1 MVIGDLN
8 ARIGNMQTATTVLQE
23 TNLSNIYNNRTSKD
37 TVYNQNGTK
46 LLDILQ
52 NYDLCILNGCT
63 EGDREG
69 HYTFIGGQGKSVID
83 YCAVNNDWVDLITK
97 FEVQTKTYSDHLPI
111 VIEWTNN
118 AIRNEKTLNL
128 LPRMNWKI
136 QKINIYHEAI
146 DNFFSNTVLNT
157 ESVEEYSSQVI
168 SCIRSSSS
176 IKMTTGEKFYKQKWF
191 DSECSKFRKKSF
203 ALLHAWRET
212 DSEVL
217 KKWYAEANTSY
228 KNMCRVKKINW
239 ENNKA
244 IQLANI
250 KNSKEFWKATKE
262 INGSKFKIG
271 TGVSAAHLSLYFQ
284 TLLRDQR
291 NITFLTAEPLIV
303 DDILDCEISLV
314 EIENVLKK
322 SKNGKAPGEDG
333 ALDKA
338 ENYRGISFMNTIG
351 KLFCGILV
359 ARLEK
364 WIDENNTMTELQAGF
379 RKNYSTIDHIFSLT
393 AIVKGFQARNKKVY
407 ALFVDFKAAFDLIH
421 RNALLYKLSQIGLST
436 KFIQIIKE
444 MYCGTNA
451 AVWDGNNIS
460 DWFET
465 DSGVKQGCPLSAL
478 LFALF
483 INDVV
488 TELPGGIRIAGTIV
502 NVLLYA
508 DDLVILSENPQN
520 LQLMINRLVS
530 FCEKWGLIINTDKS
544 KVMVFSRNNRGNPT
558 QNYNWFLGT
567 NRLDV
572 VREYTYLGVML
583 NTTLDFKTHFE
594 EKTKTC
600 QKLINSTWN
609 NVLFNEHVSLSTKYK
624 IFDSVVKSTL
634 CYAAEVWGTDEFEEM
649 EKLQRSFIKKLFN
662 LPIKTPNYAIYLET
676 GLPKIFTSTLKTQAD
691 YILKVLDFPESR
703 LVWKMLQ
710 YEIRNKDWWME
721 KWRNLGEV
729 YGENTNII
737 PGDRITIKD
746 RLYRTIQKFEDNQ
759 RALLVAEAQQ
769 SDSRF
774 LYSKLNYNLEADNYF
789 CDSHSYQQISLIFK
803 TRCEVLGL
811 NGAPYNGS
819 FDRFCTL
826 CNLKSK
832 EDCFHFIGVCP
843 IYAVQRQQYL
853 GAKYLTVQETVNLLN
868 GPNWKNLYLFLK
880 SAYNYRMLLITE
892 FD

>member
-8 ARIGNMQTATTVLQE
+8 AMIGNMQTATTVLQE
-23 TNLSNIYNNRTSKD
+23 TNLTNIYNNRTSKD

-250 KNSKEFWKATKE
+250 K
-262 INGSKFKIG
+262 
-271 TGVSAAHLSLYFQ
+271 
-284 TLLRDQR
+284 
-291 NITFLTAEPLIV
+291 
-303 DDILDCEISLV
+303 IL
-314 EIENVLKK
+314 
-322 SKNGKAPGEDG
+322 APGEDG
-333 ALDKA
+333 IPYEFFKNATPVFLLHLKKLYDNIFLNSIVPKSFKNSVIFPIHKKSALDKA

-379 RKNYSTIDHIFSLT
+379 RKNYSTIDHIFSLI

-488 TELPGGIRIAGTIV
+488 TDRIAGTIV

-567 NRLDV
+567 NVL
-572 VREYTYLGVML
+572 ML
-583 NTTLDFKTHFE
+583 
-594 EKTKTC
+594 
-600 QKLINSTWN
+600 
-609 NVLFNEHVSLSTKYK
+609 
-624 IFDSVVKSTL
+624 
-634 CYAAEVWGTDEFEEM
+634 
-649 EKLQRSFIKKLFN
+649 
-662 LPIKTPNYAIYLET
+662 
-676 GLPKIFTSTLKTQAD
+676 
-691 YILKVLDFPESR
+691 
-703 LVWKMLQ
+703 
-710 YEIRNKDWWME
+710 
-721 KWRNLGEV
+721 
-729 YGENTNII
+729 
-737 PGDRITIKD
+737 
-746 RLYRTIQKFEDNQ
+746 
-759 RALLVAEAQQ
+759 
-769 SDSRF
+769 
-774 LYSKLNYNLEADNYF
+774 
-789 CDSHSYQQISLIFK
+789 
-803 TRCEVLGL
+803 
-811 NGAPYNGS
+811 
-819 FDRFCTL
+819 
-826 CNLKSK
+826 
-832 EDCFHFIGVCP
+832 
-843 IYAVQRQQYL
+843 
-853 GAKYLTVQETVNLLN
+853 
-868 GPNWKNLYLFLK
+868 
-880 SAYNYRMLLITE
+880 
-892 FD
+892 